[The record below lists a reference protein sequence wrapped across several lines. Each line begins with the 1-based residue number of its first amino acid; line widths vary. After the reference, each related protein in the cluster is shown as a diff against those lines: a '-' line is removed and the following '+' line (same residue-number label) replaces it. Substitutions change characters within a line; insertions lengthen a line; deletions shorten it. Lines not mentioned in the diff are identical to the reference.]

1 MFSFPYRRGIAFNIL
16 FIGAGSGFSYWLYR
30 KIIDDAD
37 RNSLLVQQTMFNL
50 KNMERYGDR
59 FRDAEIISKI
69 SGKMLQRKGI
79 ADINFIVS
87 TCSGEG
93 EGSIR
98 GGEKVK
104 ISVKAN
110 RKGWD
115 WNTELIETEN
125 I

>member
-1 MFSFPYRRGIAFNIL
+1 MFSFPYRRGIAFNTF
-16 FIGAGSGFSYWLYR
+16 FIGVGSGFSYWLYR

-87 TCSGEG
+87 TFSGEG
-93 EGSIR
+93 GGSIR

-104 ISVKAN
+104 ISVKAK